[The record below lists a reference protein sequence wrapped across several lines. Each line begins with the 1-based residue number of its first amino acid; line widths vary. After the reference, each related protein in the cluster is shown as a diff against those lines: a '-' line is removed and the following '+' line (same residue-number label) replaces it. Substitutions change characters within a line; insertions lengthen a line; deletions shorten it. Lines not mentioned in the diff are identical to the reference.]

1 MTLKVR
7 RILSLAFIIL
17 FFLITPALILY
28 AAGYK
33 ISKNGFS
40 MQRTGMFIIDSKPEG
55 AKIYIDGEIQKYW
68 QGSIFGNKKF
78 IATPAKIKNLLPGE
92 YNVKLELEGYWS
104 WQKKLA
110 INQGDSTFAEN
121 IYLFKNILPVLIAQA
136 DSGSLRLSPTKNQA
150 VILSSD
156 AITFLNLRDE
166 SERQEKKISGGKD
179 IFGPESGDKIIIG
192 DYLYDNSNNSA
203 EAEDL
208 KKLYKNSSAY
218 KLSGNFL
225 YYRDKNS
232 IYRAEPPGS
241 PEKIISGGDFD
252 DYLVKNNILY
262 LITRSGQTTNLEAI
276 GESTGQIIKSISL
289 PYSEN
294 YSFINYEQDILNI
307 YDQNKKSLCL
317 IDPLSDYGRL
327 VEIINNAETTF
338 WANQKKLLYAND
350 FEIWIYDTE
359 SQSKTLITRISEEIK
374 NASMHKSEDYIIYST
389 KQSINA
395 IELDE
400 REKRN
405 ITELV
410 KFDSIG
416 SFKLSEDD
424 ILYFSGK
431 IGNSQGLYKFLMQ

>member
-1 MTLKVR
+1 M
-7 RILSLAFIIL
+7 
-17 FFLITPALILY
+17 LY
-28 AAGYK
+28 AAGYR

-55 AKIYIDGEIQKYW
+55 AKIYIDGEIQKDW
-68 QGSIFGNKKF
+68 PGSIFGNKKF

-104 WQKKLA
+104 WQKKLE
-110 INQGDSTFAEN
+110 ITPGDSTFAEN
-121 IYLFKNILPVLIAQA
+121 IYLFKNSLPVLIASA
-136 DSGSLRLSPTKNQA
+136 DAESLRLSQIKNQA
-150 VILSSD
+150 IILSSD
-156 AITFLNLRDE
+156 TMTFLNLRDE

-179 IFGPESGDKIIIG
+179 IFGPENADKIIIN
-192 DYLYDNSNNSA
+192 DYLYDNSSESA

-218 KLSGNFL
+218 KFSGNFL

-232 IYRAEPPGS
+232 IYRAEPPNL
-241 PEKIISGGDFD
+241 PEKIISHGDFD

-276 GESTGQIIKSISL
+276 SESTGQTVKTMSL
-289 PYSEN
+289 PYSAN
-294 YSFINYEQDILNI
+294 YSFINQDQDILNI
-307 YDQNKKSLCL
+307 YDQSKKFLCL
-317 IDPLSDYGRL
+317 AGHLSDYRPS
-327 VEIINNAETTF
+327 VEIINNVKTAF

-359 SQSKTLITRISEEIK
+359 SQNKTLITRISEEIK